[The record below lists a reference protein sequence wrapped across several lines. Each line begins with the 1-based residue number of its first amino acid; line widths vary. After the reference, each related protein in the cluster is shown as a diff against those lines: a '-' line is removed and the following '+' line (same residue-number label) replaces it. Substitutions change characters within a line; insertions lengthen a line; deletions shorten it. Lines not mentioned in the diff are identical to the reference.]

1 MVNDNIIEKINVST
15 IMILPIFQSILDE
28 YNKKKTRNAIH
39 TVITLFYEYGLENC
53 YLYDSINPNDRTTL
67 KLVFNKEKLMTKIKD
82 NKKSFFSL
90 FDIITLSAYFVKL
103 ENINEEEVVIYLKI
117 DKKWEDDIKL
127 IEESNYSKVS
137 KDYKEEIK
145 FSPSNRVELSS
156 NTDANTIVI
165 ENLGA
170 NIAYKTKELQKSIN
184 NLYDTNVHDLDE
196 IYKKFNKDK
205 ETITINLK
213 NNIKDV
219 KN

>member
-1 MVNDNIIEKINVST
+1 M
-15 IMILPIFQSILDE
+15 
-28 YNKKKTRNAIH
+28 
-39 TVITLFYEYGLENC
+39 
-53 YLYDSINPNDRTTL
+53 
-67 KLVFNKEKLMTKIKD
+67 
-82 NKKSFFSL
+82 

-184 NLYDTNVHDLDE
+184 NLYDTNVHDSDE